1 MTDFYMRP
9 LDMKNGAVDLTH
21 GAAAAPP
28 RSSLT
33 TSSDGTSRT
42 PGSTKGT
49 TARSFRP

>member
-21 GAAAAPP
+21 GAGGPP
-28 RSSLT
+28 RSSFT

-42 PGSTKGT
+42 SGWTKAM
-49 TARSFRP
+49 TARFSRP